1 MEWLCCYLNI
11 MENEFQTN
19 EPIYHSL
26 IQIMKKV
33 NEIAIEQNLPL
44 RFYVDQ
50 AGQHDLNV
58 NYIR

>member
-1 MEWLCCYLNI
+1 

-19 EPIYHSL
+19 EPLYQSL

-33 NEIAIEQNLPL
+33 NEIAVEQNLPL

-50 AGQHDLNV
+50 AGQHDPNV
-58 NYIR
+58 NYIMLDKSSCFL